1 MRYLLPPTL
10 SYPSCV
16 CAILTPSPF
25 LFSITF
31 LTAAHPN
38 NPIVTPINVN
48 TTIWSFLLSLW
59 KHVVKTSF
67 SSAFLHIGKCWA
79 RQKALLQ
86 VLQVVPAARGV
97 LSVVDECVERGM
109 MVLLAKQVHLQNDGG
124 AGGFSLLKIWEGWR
138 WAYKLLML
146 IL

>member
-1 MRYLLPPTL
+1 M
-10 SYPSCV
+10 
-16 CAILTPSPF
+16 
-25 LFSITF
+25 
-31 LTAAHPN
+31 
-38 NPIVTPINVN
+38 
-48 TTIWSFLLSLW
+48 
-59 KHVVKTSF
+59 KTSF

-97 LSVVDECVERGM
+97 LPVVDECVERGM

-124 AGGFSLLKIWEGWR
+124 AGGVSLLEVWEGWR

>member
-79 RQKALLQ
+79 RQNALLQ

-124 AGGFSLLKIWEGWR
+124 AGGVSLLKIREGWR
-138 WAYKLLML
+138 WVYKLLML